1 MASATSSHASSD
13 PFDLGAHTP
22 PNLARLAR
30 ASQLR
35 NSSPIVTRPIG
46 LSSAFR
52 RPAAT
57 PSSPLIRLSNA
68 AATEGA
74 RREPVPS
81 LPGTTETD
89 VLQPVSIIDAANKLA
104 GDETDAHNAKMT
116 LRRALLQPFSR
127 PLEADALRSPTRICA
142 DVQQRGRRSHRKP
155 AAMWPLST
163 AAAAPQQEPQ
173 QPISRLQGRPIPAR
187 RKKTSGFCATPAEA
201 PARDHNSYAI
211 RTHIAAKVGIDL
223 HQVPAAFKV
232 NSGWAIRTTDA
243 TIRDLIVQRQ
253 SEWSQDM
260 GATDVEISQRWYTYA
275 VANCPY
281 ILTDLQGKNWTTSQ
295 PPKMKSP
302 ARPASNPS
310 GRLAQYIERSSLPS
324 QCDKCWDFHARHTC
338 DRQASCKR
346 CGRRGHDAEA
356 CVALERDHTASFA
369 V

>member
-74 RREPVPS
+74 RREPFAEHFSNRFLDLWRQTPS
-81 LPGTTETD
+81 DLRLASAPTYSS
-89 VLQPVSIIDAANKLA
+89 VAA
-104 GDETDAHNAKMT
+104 
-116 LRRALLQPFSR
+116 
-127 PLEADALRSPTRICA
+127 
-142 DVQQRGRRSHRKP
+142 GR
-155 AAMWPLST
+155 T
-163 AAAAPQQEPQ
+163 
-173 QPISRLQGRPIPAR
+173 GRPIPAR
-187 RKKTSGFCATPAEA
+187 RKKTSGFCATPGRSTGE
-201 PARDHNSYAI
+201 DHNSYAI

-260 GATDVEISQRWYTYA
+260 GATDVEISQRW
-275 VANCPY
+275 VR
-281 ILTDLQGKNWTTSQ
+281 
-295 PPKMKSP
+295 P
-302 ARPASNPS
+302 ARRKPNDPLTCTLIVSFLEPTDKPWRLFGS
-310 GRLAQYIERSSLPS
+310 SRLAQYMRDLACPASATSAGTFTPDTPATDKHPASGADGAATTRKLAWPSSAITRRHSPSDEKKSRVRGWALNCPPGERNNT
-324 QCDKCWDFHARHTC
+324 K
-338 DRQASCKR
+338 
-346 CGRRGHDAEA
+346 E
-356 CVALERDHTASFA
+356 
-369 V
+369 

>member
-74 RREPVPS
+74 RREPGHVAT
-81 LPGTTETD
+81 LPRP
-89 VLQPVSIIDAANKLA
+89 LQPRNKSHNSQFPVSRDDQSPPA
-104 GDETDAHNAKMT
+104 E
-116 LRRALLQPFSR
+116 RRPPGF
-127 PLEADALRSPTRICA
+127 
-142 DVQQRGRRSHRKP
+142 V
-155 AAMWPLST
+155 
-163 AAAAPQQEPQ
+163 
-173 QPISRLQGRPIPAR
+173 RL
-187 RKKTSGFCATPAEA
+187 PAEA

-260 GATDVEISQRWYTYA
+260 GATDVEISQRW
-275 VANCPY
+275 VR
-281 ILTDLQGKNWTTSQ
+281 
-295 PPKMKSP
+295 P
-302 ARPASNPS
+302 ARRKPNDPLTCTLIVSFLEPTDKPWRLFGS
-310 GRLAQYIERSSLPS
+310 SRLAQYIERSSLPS